1 MQTWV
6 GSEQYNGNNNGEQY
20 TGDNNGEQ
28 YNGDNNGEQCNG
40 DHNGE
45 SASGWMVVHQALQN
59 PIAVAPTPHH
69 HHCRRRRHRCNRR
82 TSPLNAKQ
90 RQQCI
95 NSRQVAVPTTHHRH
109 GQAPDTA
116 AKPLPTCTT
125 HRVFLSILL
134 VSRVDT
140 TLPMIQSTSAR
151 ASPNGPRRVVF
162 LNWHP
167 AYCMCG

>member
-6 GSEQYNGNNNGEQY
+6 CGEQHS
-20 TGDNNGEQ
+20 GDNNGEQ
-28 YNGDNNGEQCNG
+28 YNGD
-40 DHNGE
+40 HNSV
-45 SASGWMVVHQALQN
+45 SASGWAVVRCIRRFENQSQWHKHRIIII
-59 PIAVAPTPHH
+59 IAVAVAAGTAATRQTSPNIVKH
-69 HHCRRRRHRCNRR
+69 RR

-90 RQQCI
+90 PQECI
-95 NSRQVAVPTTHHRH
+95 NSRHVALPNTHHRH

-116 AKPLPTCTT
+116 AKPLPTCAT
-125 HRVFLSILL
+125 HRVFLSMLL